1 MAISSD
7 RDESQDEEK
16 PSGPR
21 EAAREARETLYRE
34 HVLGAAEQVF
44 AEQGFEAA
52 KVQDISRQA
61 SLSMGS
67 IYGLFAGKEQIFAAI
82 VERRREEI
90 LALARHAL
98 AQGAAPA
105 AQLDALA
112 RAYIAFFHA
121 HPNFL
126 RMHLRLGAAW
136 ATTARMVAS
145 ESHPVIVEILSLQTD
160 LFRRGVE
167 AGLFVE
173 EDPAY
178 LGALFSGI
186 DQIHLANWVSSGMQ
200 EDLPSLQKRFVR
212 LVRRVFHKPRPA

>member
-1 MAISSD
+1 MATSSD

-16 PSGPR
+16 PAGPR

-34 HVLGAAEQVF
+34 HVLGAAEAVF

-90 LALARHAL
+90 LALARNAI
-98 AQGAAPA
+98 ARGSEPV
-105 AQLDALA
+105 AQLEALA

-136 ATTARMVAS
+136 ATTARTVAS
-145 ESHPVIVEILSLQTD
+145 DSHPIIVEILSLQTD
-160 LFRRGVE
+160 LFRRGVA
-167 AGLFVE
+167 AGIFVE

-178 LGALFSGI
+178 LGTLFSGI

-200 EDLPSLQKRFVR
+200 EDLASLQKSFLR
-212 LVRRVFHKPRPA
+212 LVRRVFLKQRSS